1 MFSVFDNNTVD
12 YYIVYSPL
20 CEVESPGVVKFS
32 VNDVNIFCTLT
43 LILVVILASNCRGCA
58 QVRSVHDPTVK
69 LASEVSPCLVS

>member
-1 MFSVFDNNTVD
+1 MFDNNTVD

-58 QVRSVHDPTVK
+58 QFRSVCNPTVM
-69 LASEVSPCLVS
+69 LAC